1 MEKLDLGGNPFEI
14 ETQHIFCDTY
24 QAVDIAY
31 TDFYF
36 QLFEYTIAY
45 RFLLSVFP
53 RYGGYFV
60 SGNEKLSCK
69 CIFVSKHPK
78 KPEDFY
84 EKYFSDFRIF
94 TAKHDMKR
102 KNSKILDIKV
112 YYNGIEWPVEKI
124 KYDECEECHYP
135 IVALDTHRGETV
147 CECCGRVENTAHLTD
162 DRELLIQ
169 RGIITDENA
178 ENTAKHAVKLS
189 KFGQH
194 IKKLIN
200 SGYYYESITEQQP
213 YLNEQDR
220 LCWIDN
226 KKKMWRKSQYA
237 LFVDIVSSNYM
248 MTSYQKQRAKDVID
262 RYSLSQIHSRINHN
276 AIITGICIYF
286 MKKDGRHVLIKNSPF
301 CKEVGLSTN
310 SYAVIRKNLDIL
322 LS

>member
-1 MEKLDLGGNPFEI
+1 M
-14 ETQHIFCDTY
+14 
-24 QAVDIAY
+24 
-31 TDFYF
+31 
-36 QLFEYTIAY
+36 
-45 RFLLSVFP
+45 
-53 RYGGYFV
+53 

-69 CIFVSKHPK
+69 YIFVNGYPTEKH
-78 KPEDFY
+78 EDFY
-84 EKYFSDFRIF
+84 EKYFNNFHIF
-94 TAKHDMKR
+94 TAKHDRKR
-102 KNSKILDIKV
+102 KASKILDIRVQYK
-112 YYNGIEWPVEKI
+112 GLEWSVEKI
-124 KYDECEECHYP
+124 QYDECDECHYP
-135 IVALDTHRGETV
+135 VFAFDTHRGEVV
-147 CECCGRVENTAHLTD
+147 CECCGCVENTVHLTD
-162 DRELLIQ
+162 DRDLLIQ

-213 YLNEQDR
+213 YLNEKDK

-248 MTSYQKQRAKDVID
+248 MTSYQKQRAKEVID
-262 RYSLSQIHSRINHN
+262 NYSLSQIHSRINHN

-301 CKEVGLSTN
+301 CKEVGLSAN
-310 SYAVIRKNLDIL
+310 SYAVIKKNLDIL